1 MLDSGCVSLPSC
13 SLQRFIKEIKARI
26 MQFFSAQHF
35 CSDTFLRLWAED
47 PNKMMVLLLCSHII
61 LVAFELL
68 GASIS
73 QQKVEK

>member
-1 MLDSGCVSLPSC
+1 MLDSGYVSLPSC

-26 MQFFSAQHF
+26 VRFFTAQHF
-35 CSDTFLRLWAED
+35 CSDTFLWLWAED
-47 PNKMMVLLLCSHII
+47 PNKMMVLLLSSHII

-73 QQKVEK
+73 QEQTEK